1 MDAAILKLREESD
14 GKSFVIGY
22 SGVTQ
27 PLLLRDD
34 QESARDIR
42 FFMRIKSV
50 FHKEAKAFLKRLG
63 HGRKDKW
70 VCAISWERPFE
81 SWGESMAKT
90 CEDDEDPS
98 TCTEAPASEEA
109 QRWPELVNDMLKD
122 RAGFLGCDHLIL
134 ASTTATPS
142 EVEYWMERIPKL
154 ARFSPR
160 AACHPRCSAWKADS
174 DLGIAFRA
182 GVLDLAIAA
191 RADMFVTSY
200 GSDEAQIV
208 MEERVFGKKS
218 KETTFNELSE
228 HHNHNEL

>member
-1 MDAAILKLREESD
+1 MLFNIESDSGSDEVDVDEQEYGFEPKCSGDSCLWSGHLADREVSVTELHGCRADQSEGSCLDAAILQLREESD
-14 GKSFVIGY
+14 GKAFV
-22 SGVTQ
+22 
-27 PLLLRDD
+27 
-34 QESARDIR
+34 
-42 FFMRIKSV
+42 
-50 FHKEAKAFLKRLG
+50 KRLG

-90 CEDDEDPS
+90 CEDDEYPS

-160 AACHPRCSAWKADS
+160 AACHR
-174 DLGIAFRA
+174 
-182 GVLDLAIAA
+182 
-191 RADMFVTSY
+191 
-200 GSDEAQIV
+200 
-208 MEERVFGKKS
+208 
-218 KETTFNELSE
+218 
-228 HHNHNEL
+228 